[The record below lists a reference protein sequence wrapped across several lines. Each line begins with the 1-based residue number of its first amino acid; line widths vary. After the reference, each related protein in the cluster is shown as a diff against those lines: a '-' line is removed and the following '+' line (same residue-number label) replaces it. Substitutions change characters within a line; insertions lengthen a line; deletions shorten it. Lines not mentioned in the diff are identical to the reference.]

1 MTYEEVKQLLDT
13 NHITYITKNDCW
25 MYGRATVGEISN
37 VLLMPMFDDKTKEEL
52 DYITQCMKRMQV
64 TAQKTS
70 ETFTDFIVGTFLD
83 ELQADPKTRTLLD
96 ETIPQYVVP
105 KDFRFFPYEKTCP
118 ARKCNESKLRAYFN
132 HMIEMNKIKPLY
144 KSKNPDMVLTFYI
157 DRAKR
162 RLEDEIIEKTKYNP
176 DTIQAAD
183 YALAELYNLYKPAFI
198 SFGDE
203 NRYSFG
209 MFKAVIRHFIWHIKN
224 KAIYGKNKEPI
235 MLNISG
241 EQGNGKTQF
250 IRHLFKSVLG
260 NLYVETSISVLNDDF
275 GTNLLYDSW
284 LLFFDELIRDCNT
297 PDVDRLKQVITSTEI
312 KSREIFTSH
321 YVTTFVRSSFIG
333 AANRPIYEVIDD
345 PTGMR
350 RYLNL
355 EFTNPKLVHDKA
367 LHPLIDE
374 LWDKEGLAIWQSVDE
389 SRKHGYLVNEFAEMM
404 EVAQR
409 TYFSPNNSV
418 YRFLH
423 DKKIVIVTKGMKNAV
438 TDHLDRLYNEQ
449 YLEYCNSHG
458 ILPQHRVSIENFKRR
473 VKHIYDSKRG
483 TTAKLANLRYVIG
496 EVSTAS
502 LHPVLEDVA
511 SDNYEHVDLRDQIV
525 IPDNYD
531 QYKDFVPETI
541 PEANIIIKLTAADQT
556 EEDTEEETETPETDS
571 AGTEAVEP
579 EPTFSTNEKG
589 QKVYEDISVAIS
601 EMKPS
606 ETVSLQLVGKLSEVC
621 EEPASTTE
629 AQTVETEA
637 PTEEASAPESQV
649 QTEETAEVEEAPE
662 SESHAQAEVE
672 ETPES
677 ESHDQTEVVEEQGP
691 TEQTHEEDSAPFVGM
706 TPDSIPPLA
715 VILGEPEKSTEGEV
729 EGQRE
734 GESGVDSTV
743 KEVKLS
749 ELDAAIAREV
759 ETLEFKIHK
768 IHRIH
773 RKKLSYF
780 SRIDDIKRKIDSSGF
795 GDLSEY
801 EFRIQAILMQEDLKA
816 QFDTA
821 ASIEEIE
828 AILKKES
835 EAINNFTF

>member
-1 MTYEEVKQLLDT
+1 M
-13 NHITYITKNDCW
+13 
-25 MYGRATVGEISN
+25 
-37 VLLMPMFDDKTKEEL
+37 
-52 DYITQCMKRMQV
+52 
-64 TAQKTS
+64 
-70 ETFTDFIVGTFLD
+70 
-83 ELQADPKTRTLLD
+83 
-96 ETIPQYVVP
+96 
-105 KDFRFFPYEKTCP
+105 
-118 ARKCNESKLRAYFN
+118 
-132 HMIEMNKIKPLY
+132 
-144 KSKNPDMVLTFYI
+144 
-157 DRAKR
+157 
-162 RLEDEIIEKTKYNP
+162 
-176 DTIQAAD
+176 
-183 YALAELYNLYKPAFI
+183 
-198 SFGDE
+198 
-203 NRYSFG
+203 
-209 MFKAVIRHFIWHIKN
+209 
-224 KAIYGKNKEPI
+224 
-235 MLNISG
+235 
-241 EQGNGKTQF
+241 
-250 IRHLFKSVLG
+250 
-260 NLYVETSISVLNDDF
+260 
-275 GTNLLYDSW
+275 
-284 LLFFDELIRDCNT
+284 
-297 PDVDRLKQVITSTEI
+297 
-312 KSREIFTSH
+312 
-321 YVTTFVRSSFIG
+321 RSSFIG

-345 PTGMR
+345 PTGIR

-374 LWDKEGLAIWQSVDE
+374 LWEKEGQAIWQSVDE
-389 SRKHGYLVNEFAEMM
+389 SLQHGYLVNEFAKMM

-423 DKKIVIVTKGMKNAV
+423 DKKIVIVTKGMKSVV

-449 YLEYCNSHG
+449 YLEYCDSHG

-496 EVSTAS
+496 EVSIAS

-525 IPDNYD
+525 IPDDYD

-556 EEDTEEETETPETDS
+556 EEETDS
-571 AGTEAVEP
+571 AGTEAVES

-589 QKVYEDISVAIS
+589 QKVYEDIFVAIS
-601 EMKPS
+601 EMKSS

-629 AQTVETEA
+629 AQTTETEA
-637 PTEEASAPESQV
+637 PTEEASASESHV
-649 QTEETAEVEEAPE
+649 QTEET
-662 SESHAQAEVE
+662 AEVE

-677 ESHDQTEVVEEQGP
+677 ESHVQAEVVEEQAP
-691 TEQTHEEDSAPFVGM
+691 TEQTHEDSAPFVGI

-715 VILGEPEKSTEGEV
+715 EILEEPEKSTERDA
-729 EGQRE
+729 EGRRE
-734 GESGVDSTV
+734 GESGVDSTI

-773 RKKLSYF
+773 HKKLSYF
-780 SRIDDIKRKIDSSGF
+780 SRMDDIKRKIDSSGF
-795 GDLSEY
+795 GNLSEY

-816 QFDTA
+816 
-821 ASIEEIE
+821 
-828 AILKKES
+828 
-835 EAINNFTF
+835 